1 MTAAAITPCAPVRL
15 RARDWLALQALALWP
30 HGAYLVERALDGS
43 DDPLGLL
50 ALAAAAGLVAWQAD
64 AWRLVPRL
72 RWLALAIALTLAANA
87 AWVLAVPALAAGVL
101 AALALGASLAAWWPA
116 PALAARPLAPLIGL
130 LLLALP
136 LIASLQFYIGYPLRV
151 MTAEASSWA
160 LQAAGLDAWRSG
172 ASMQVSGRL
181 VIVDAPCSG
190 VQLAWWGYFTACASA
205 AVSSLRDLQFLRR
218 LPIVGVLVMLANVA
232 RNSVLVALEARPDGL
247 SAPLHQ
253 AIGLA
258 ALALTCLGVG
268 ALMARRAGEAS

>member
-1 MTAAAITPCAPVRL
+1 MSAAALTACAPVRL

-50 ALAAAAGLVAWQAD
+50 ALAAAVGVVAWQAD
-64 AWRLVPRL
+64 RLRLVPRL

-101 AALALGASLAAWWPA
+101 ATLALGASLAAWWPA
-116 PALAARPLAPLIGL
+116 ATLAPRPLAPVVGL

-136 LIASLQFYIGYPLRV
+136 LVASLQFYVGYPLRV
-151 MTAEASSWA
+151 VTAEASSWA
-160 LQAAGLDAWRSG
+160 LQAAGIDALRSG

-190 VQLAWWGYFTACASA
+190 VQMAWWGYFTACVSA
-205 AVSSLRDLQFLRR
+205 AVSPLREAGFLRR
-218 LPIVGVLVMLANVA
+218 LPAVGAIVLLANVV
-232 RNSVLVALEARPDGL
+232 RNSLLVALEARPEGL
-247 SAPLHQ
+247 SSTAHQ

-258 ALALTCLGVG
+258 ALTLACLGVHTW
-268 ALMARRAGEAS
+268 MARRAGE

>member
-1 MTAAAITPCAPVRL
+1 MSAAAITACAPVRL

-30 HGAYLVERALDGS
+30 HGAYLVERAIDGS

-72 RWLALAIALTLAANA
+72 RWLAVAIVLTLAANA

-116 PALAARPLAPLIGL
+116 PALAARPLTPLIGL

-136 LIASLQFYIGYPLRV
+136 LVASLQFYVGYPLRV
-151 MTAEASSWA
+151 VTAEASSWA
-160 LQAAGLDAWRSG
+160 LQLAGLDALRSG
-172 ASMQVSGRL
+172 ASMQLGGRL

-190 VQLAWWGYFTACASA
+190 VQLAWWGYFTACAAA
-205 AVSSLRDLQFLRR
+205 AVSSLRDAQFLRR
-218 LPIVGVLVMLANVA
+218 LPIVGVLVLLANVV

-258 ALALTCLGVG
+258 ALALVCLGVG
-268 ALMARRAGEAS
+268 ALMARRVGG